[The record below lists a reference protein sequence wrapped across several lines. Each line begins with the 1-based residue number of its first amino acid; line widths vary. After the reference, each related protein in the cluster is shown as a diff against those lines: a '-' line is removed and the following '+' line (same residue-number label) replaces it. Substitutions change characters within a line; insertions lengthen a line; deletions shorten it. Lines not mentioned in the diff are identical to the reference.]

1 MLFRHVCQILVPLP
15 GIKPVPTEV
24 DTQWSPDHWT
34 AREVPS
40 FYFEMHQ
47 NMVISSCVQN
57 FSHLVT

>member
-47 NMVISSCVQN
+47 NM
-57 FSHLVT
+57 FD